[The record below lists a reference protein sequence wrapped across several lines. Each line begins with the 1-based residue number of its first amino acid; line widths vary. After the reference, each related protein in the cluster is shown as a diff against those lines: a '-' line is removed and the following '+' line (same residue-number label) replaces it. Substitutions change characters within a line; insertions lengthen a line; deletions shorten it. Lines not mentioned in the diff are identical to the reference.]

1 MILKDKTI
9 LIMGL
14 RNKWSIAYG
23 VAKSAYE
30 QGAKLAFTY
39 VGEENKE
46 KIEELISEFE
56 GAKAYTCNEA
66 SVDEVVKETLTKVK
80 NDFGKIDGILHAI
93 AHANTEDLKN
103 DFINT
108 SKEGFAH
115 ANDVSAYSFVAISR
129 IAKEIDLLT
138 YFINNNPSELV
149 KKGANTY
156 SLKSHDSVIISNGLW
171 HRFSTN
177 EAGKSAVDYLIK
189 VEKMTLQDAV
199 SSVLNRNIDTYIR
212 PQYSN
217 ESTSKTI
224 VIPERASTN
233 KQVIEYLKN
242 RGIDEEIIKDCINK
256 KIIYQ
261 ENKTNNVVFLGYD
274 NDNNIK
280 YAGCRST
287 NEKRIMRDAKGSSK
301 EYSFRMLG
309 ANECNSLHIFES
321 SIDLLSYATLLKNKG
336 YDYKNQNL
344 LSLAGVY
351 QPSSNIE
358 QSKVPIA
365 VQNFLN
371 KNTNIRDIVLHFDN
385 DLAGRNATKAM
396 IFALDSYNVY
406 DIPAPYGKDIND
418 YLCYS
423 IGLKN
428 RQEIDKYKKKKEQNR
443 VPI

>member
-1 MILKDKTI
+1 MSKFVPKD
-9 LIMGL
+9 
-14 RNKWSIAYG
+14 
-23 VAKSAYE
+23 
-30 QGAKLAFTY
+30 
-39 VGEENKE
+39 
-46 KIEELISEFE
+46 
-56 GAKAYTCNEA
+56 
-66 SVDEVVKETLTKVK
+66 VVKQ
-80 NDFGKIDGILHAI
+80 
-93 AHANTEDLKN
+93 
-103 DFINT
+103 
-108 SKEGFAH
+108 
-115 ANDVSAYSFVAISR
+115 
-129 IAKEIDLLT
+129 AKEIDLLT
-138 YFINNNPSELV
+138 YFMNNNPSELV
-149 KKGANTY
+149 RKGTNTY

-171 HRFSTN
+171 HRFSTHQ
-177 EAGKSAVDYLIK
+177 AGKSAVDYLIK
-189 VEKMTLQDAV
+189 VENMTLQEAV

-217 ESTSKTI
+217 ENEPKTI
-224 VIPERASTN
+224 VIPEKASTN

-242 RGIDEEIIKDCINK
+242 RGIDEEIINDCINK

-261 ENKTNNVVFLGYD
+261 ENKTNNAVFLGYD

-309 ANECNSLHIFES
+309 AEECNSLHIFES
-321 SIDLLSYATLLKNKG
+321 SIDLLSYATLLKEKG
-336 YDYKNQNL
+336 YNWKENNMIALSGVYQTQKEISESKLPITIENFLKKNKNIEEIILHFDNDNAGRNATKAFLFLLGDEYKVQNL

-371 KNTNIRDIVLHFDN
+371 KNTNIKDIVLHFDN
-385 DLAGRNATKAM
+385 DIAGRNATKAM
-396 IFALDSYNVY
+396 IYALDKYNVY

-428 RQEIDKYKKKKEQNR
+428 RQEIDRYKMKKEQNR
-443 VPI
+443 VPM